1 MLSRGGSSV
10 CYIVSKH
17 PIIPSLDLP
26 STYPSPPST
35 EKPSWQGPFPQN
47 RFNLRPG
54 YRWDG
59 VDRSNGFE
67 KDWFSREANSKAVAE
82 MSYKWSV
89 EDM

>member
-1 MLSRGGSSV
+1 MLHYSV
-10 CYIVSKH
+10 PKH
-17 PIIPSLDLP
+17 PNIPSLDLP
-26 STYPSPPST
+26 STSLPPST

-67 KDWFSREANSKAVAE
+67 KEWFSREANSKAVAE